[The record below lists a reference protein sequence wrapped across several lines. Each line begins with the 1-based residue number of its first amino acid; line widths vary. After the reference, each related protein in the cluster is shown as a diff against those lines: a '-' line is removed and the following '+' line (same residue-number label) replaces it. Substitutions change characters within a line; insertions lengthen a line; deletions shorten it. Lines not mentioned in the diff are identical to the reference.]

1 MKVLKKLTTAAVLAV
16 VCTSTLAGC
25 GSSSTVNGG
34 ADTTAAKT
42 EQTEKAK
49 EESGVEETAGGPQYS
64 GSLSYWSSWNSTEPQ
79 AKVIEAAA
87 AEFMKLYPEVKID
100 LTFNGRDNR
109 KLVNPAL
116 QGGQQIDMYDANAD
130 NIQAYWMDTIIPLDD
145 YYEQTYLTTNGEKY
159 IDVIMPSMVSL
170 AHQIGDD
177 KLYYVPYCPQAFMW
191 FCNKTIF
198 EDAGITKV
206 PTTWEE
212 FTEVCQTL
220 KDAGYT
226 PITTD
231 DKYAENMFGY
241 YLSRLKGNDFVEKL
255 AYDTTG
261 ELWNDPAVLET
272 AKVFEDMAAKGYFA
286 SNVGSNTLPLGQQEM
301 VLEEKIAMYL
311 NGTWLPNEVKDT
323 AGSDFNW
330 GEFAFTT
337 VPGGVDGLE
346 AGAYGSY
353 GIAINNKCQNP
364 DTAFAFAVYLT
375 TGEWDQK
382 MSEEAAAIP
391 MSNDAQWPESLKDA
405 KTVFDQLTYRYPSQ
419 TAIRMN
425 SDTQPIIETACI
437 KLYAGQ
443 ITAEQFISEC
453 RPK

>member
-1 MKVLKKLTTAAVLAV
+1 MKVLKKVMTLTALAAVCV
-16 VCTSTLAGC
+16 SSVTGC
-25 GSSSTVNGG
+25 GNASQKT
-34 ADTTAAKT
+34 DTK
-42 EQTEKAK
+42 
-49 EESGVEETAGGPQYS
+49 ETALEDTSAPAEAEKEGEADYS
-64 GSLSYWSSWNSTEPQ
+64 GTLNYWSSWNSTEPQ

-87 AEFMKLYPEVKID
+87 KEFMKEYPDVKIE

-116 QGGQQIDMYDANAD
+116 QGGQKIDMYDANAD
-130 NIQAYWMDTIIPLDD
+130 NIEAYWMDTIIPLDD
-145 YYEQTYLTTNGEKY
+145 YYDQEYPTTGGAKY
-159 IDVIMPSMVSL
+159 IDAVMPSMVSL
-170 AHQIGDD
+170 ARQIGDG

-191 FCNKTIF
+191 FYNKTIF
-198 EDAGITKV
+198 EAAGIDGI
-206 PTTWEE
+206 PETWNE
-212 FTEVCQTL
+212 FMEACQKL

-226 PITTD
+226 PVTTD

-241 YLSRLKGNDFVEKL
+241 YLSRLKGDEFVKNL

-261 ELWNDPAVLET
+261 ELWDDPAVLET
-272 AKVFEDMAAKGYFA
+272 AKVFEDMAEKGYFA
-286 SNVGSNTLPLGQQEM
+286 SNIGSNTLPLGQQEM

-323 AGSDFNW
+323 AGPDFNW
-330 GEFAFTT
+330 GEFAFPT
-337 VPGGVDGLE
+337 VENGTDGLE

-353 GIAINNKCQNP
+353 GIAVNNQCENP

-382 MSEEAAAIP
+382 MSAEAAAIP
-391 MSNDAQWPESLKDA
+391 MANDAQWPASLADA
-405 KTVFDQLTYRYPSQ
+405 KAVFDKLTYRYPSQ
-419 TAIRMN
+419 TSIRVN

-437 KLYAGQ
+437 RLYAGQ
-443 ITAEQFISEC
+443 ISAEQFIQEC

>member
-1 MKVLKKLTTAAVLAV
+1 
-16 VCTSTLAGC
+16 
-25 GSSSTVNGG
+25 
-34 ADTTAAKT
+34 
-42 EQTEKAK
+42 
-49 EESGVEETAGGPQYS
+49 
-64 GSLSYWSSWNSTEPQ
+64 
-79 AKVIEAAA
+79 
-87 AEFMKLYPEVKID
+87 
-100 LTFNGRDNR
+100 
-109 KLVNPAL
+109 
-116 QGGQQIDMYDANAD
+116 
-130 NIQAYWMDTIIPLDD
+130 MDTIIPLDD
-145 YYEQTYLTTNGEKY
+145 YYEQTYPTTNGEKY

-170 AHQIGDD
+170 ARQIGDD

-261 ELWNDPAVLET
+261 ELWDDPAVLET
-272 AKVFEDMAAKGYFA
+272 AKVFEDMVAKGYFA

-353 GIAINNKCQNP
+353 GIAINNQCQNP

-391 MSNDAQWPESLKDA
+391 MSNDAQWPEALKDA

>member
-1 MKVLKKLTTAAVLAV
+1 MKVLKKVMATAAMAAMCATV
-16 VCTSTLAGC
+16 LAGC
-25 GSSSTVNGG
+25 GNSSVSTGSG
-34 ADTTAAKT
+34 TQ
-42 EQTEKAK
+42 EMPK
-49 EESGVEETAGGPQYS
+49 EEQKQETEASISADSAPGVQYK

-79 AKVIEAAA
+79 AQVIEAAA

-116 QGGQQIDMYDANAD
+116 QGGQQIDMYDANVD
-130 NIQAYWMDTIIPLDD
+130 NIEAYWMDTIIPLDE
-145 YYEQTYLTTNGEKY
+145 YYGQAYSNTGDKKY
-159 IDVIMPSMVSL
+159 IDSIMPSMVSL
-170 AHQIGDD
+170 AKQIGGG

-191 FCNKTIF
+191 FYNKTIF
-198 EDAGITKV
+198 EDAGITET
-206 PTTWEE
+206 PETWEE
-212 FTEVCQTL
+212 FMEACQAL

-241 YLSRLKGNDFVEKL
+241 YLSRLKGNDFVKDL

-261 ELWNDPAVLET
+261 GLWNDPAVLET
-272 AKVFEDMAAKGYFA
+272 AKVFEDMAKKGYFA

-323 AGSDFNW
+323 AGADFQW
-330 GEFAFTT
+330 GEFAFPT
-337 VPGGVDGLE
+337 VEGGTDGLE

-353 GIAINNKCQNP
+353 GIAVNNKCQNP
-364 DTAFAFAVYLT
+364 ETAFAFAAYLT
-375 TGEWDQK
+375 TGEWDQA
-382 MSEEAAAIP
+382 MSEQAAAIP
-391 MSNDAQWPESLKDA
+391 MANDAQWPDSLIDA
-405 KTVFDQLTYRYPSQ
+405 KTVFDKLTYRYPSQ
-419 TAIRMN
+419 TAIRTN

-443 ITAEQFISEC
+443 ITAEQFIDEC